1 MKRLIKPIA
10 KWMLSMLLGTMLLTS
25 CELQSDEEILEDI
38 AAEFNE
44 KTTDQNN
51 EKKK

>member
-1 MKRLIKPIA
+1 MKLLLKLIA
-10 KWMLSMLLGTMLLTS
+10 KLMLSMLLGTMLLTS